1 MKHIVSKQ
9 WLLARLYEPD
19 IVIADCRFDLSDP
32 SEGRRAYD
40 LDRIPGAVYFDL
52 EQDLSGPVQE
62 HGGRHPLPDVD
73 GLAEKL
79 GKAGIDNTVKVV
91 AYDDQGGAISS
102 RLWFLLKYMGHDEVY
117 VLDEGYTAWKDA
129 GFPVSSSA
137 PAVVVPKTFVPRLR
151 PEMLADI
158 DEVREASRA
167 IRSGDPSYALI
178 DSREKSR
185 YLGQVEPLDKAA
197 GHIPGAINRY
207 WKDNLD
213 EKGKWKSSEEL
224 QRQYE
229 DLRDKKQIIVYCGSG
244 VTACPNLLAL
254 NEAGLEQVKLYAG
267 SWSDWISYSENLIA
281 IGEE

>member
-32 SEGRRAYD
+32 SEGGRAYD

-73 GLAEKL
+73 ELAEKL

-102 RLWFLLKYMGHDEVY
+102 RLWFLLKYMGRGEVY

-129 GFPVSSSA
+129 GFPVSCCSSSRCCPQNLCPTLA
-137 PAVVVPKTFVPRLR
+137 PGNARR
-151 PEMLADI
+151 H
-158 DEVREASRA
+158 R
-167 IRSGDPSYALI
+167 
-178 DSREKSR
+178 
-185 YLGQVEPLDKAA
+185 
-197 GHIPGAINRY
+197 
-207 WKDNLD
+207 
-213 EKGKWKSSEEL
+213 
-224 QRQYE
+224 
-229 DLRDKKQIIVYCGSG
+229 
-244 VTACPNLLAL
+244 
-254 NEAGLEQVKLYAG
+254 
-267 SWSDWISYSENLIA
+267 
-281 IGEE
+281 